1 MIKEGNIKKHLECL
15 GLKVKDKVTGRVG
28 IITSISFDLYGCIQV
43 VITPQCG
50 ETFGASWYDIIR
62 VEVLDEKPI
71 LDLPNYDQGYIS
83 QGKKGCALKSLP
95 N

>member
-15 GLKVKDKVTGRVG
+15 GLKVKDKVTGKVG

-50 ETFGASWYDIIR
+50 ETFDASWYDIIR
-62 VEVLDEKPI
+62 IEVLDEKPVI
-71 LDLPNYDQGYIS
+71 DLPNYDQGYIS